1 MRVLQTEH
9 SSLEDLVAE
18 SLRPRYNY
26 KAHPEVSDTTDEK
39 KILKVSRGK
48 NLVTCGLR
56 LSPEACWPPQQQGW
70 LPKTGDKT

>member
-26 KAHPEVSDTTDEK
+26 KAHPKVSDTTDEK

-48 NLVTCGLR
+48 NLVTCGHR
-56 LSPEACWPPQQQGW
+56 
-70 LPKTGDKT
+70 